1 MEKAMQAKGSLLVC
15 GIDEVGRGCLAG
27 PLVAAAVVLPAG
39 CELELYDSKMLSP
52 IERLQ
57 LANLVSEE
65 AIAAGTGWVKNTE
78 IDEHGMA
85 WALREAYERALE
97 DMECEV
103 SQIFLDGNYNYLAD
117 YEICETCIKGD
128 QKIACVA
135 AASILAKVQRDRF
148 MIELAGQYPEYGFE
162 TNVGYGTKK
171 HRNAVEAKGLTD
183 LHRKSFCRS
192 IVRA

>member
-1 MEKAMQAKGSLLVC
+1 MQQKGSLLVC

-27 PLVAAAVVLPAG
+27 PLVAAAVVLPAD

-57 LANLVSEE
+57 LANSISEV

-78 IDEHGMA
+78 IDKHGMA
-85 WALREAYERALE
+85 WALCEAYERALE

-103 SQIFLDGNYNYLAD
+103 SQIFLDGSYNYLSD

-135 AASILAKVQRDRF
+135 AASILAKVQRDRY
-148 MIELAGQYPEYGFE
+148 MIELAQQYPEYGFE

-171 HRNAVEAKGLTD
+171 HRDAINEVGLTD
-183 LHRKSFCRS
+183 LHRKSFCTNL
-192 IVRA
+192 V